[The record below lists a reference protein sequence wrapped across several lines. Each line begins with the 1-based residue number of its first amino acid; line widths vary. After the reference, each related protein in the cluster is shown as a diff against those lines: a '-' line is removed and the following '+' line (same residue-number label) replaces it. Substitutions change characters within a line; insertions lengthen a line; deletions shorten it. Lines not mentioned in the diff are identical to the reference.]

1 MTEAPENLSQA
12 DRDRVEGEAALWLVR
27 LAESP
32 DDPALQA
39 EFKAWRDA
47 APLHEE
53 IWLRTE
59 RAYGLVAEAAT
70 QPGAGLSMQA
80 NQGEAVGAAG
90 GHHGTGRGVLE
101 RPWSRIRR
109 WAGRLT
115 PTGLAGSAAVLALT
129 VAIVAVQTPT
139 MLIRMQADYMTAT
152 AETEIVE
159 LSDGSRIHLGPESA
173 IEVALT
179 DDRRRVRLLEGQ
191 AFFEVDHDP
200 AWPFD
205 VEAGD
210 TTATVLGTA
219 FDVQYEK
226 SRTRVAV
233 SSGRVR
239 VADAT
244 TPTRRDLDP
253 GDWIE
258 VAAADVAFGEAAP
271 DGVGTW
277 RHGELIAYDRP
288 ISEIVDDLRPYHD
301 GFILLRNKAFAETR
315 VSGLYDLADA
325 DKTLRDLA
333 ASHGAVVRRISPWVT
348 VITAD

>member
-1 MTEAPENLSQA
+1 MTEAPENLSQGV
-12 DRDRVEGEAALWLVR
+12 RDRAEDEAALWLVR

-32 DDPALQA
+32 DDPVLQA
-39 EFKAWRDA
+39 EFEAWRAA

-53 IWLRTE
+53 SWLRTE
-59 RAYGLVAEAAT
+59 RAYALVGEAAT
-70 QPGAGLSMQA
+70 QSSADLSTQA
-80 NQGEAVGAAG
+80 NQGATVGSAG
-90 GHHGTGRGVLE
+90 RHHGAGRGTFE
-101 RPWSRIRR
+101 QGWSRIRR

-115 PTGLAGSAAVLALT
+115 PTGLAGSAAVSALT

-139 MLIRMQADYMTAT
+139 MLIRMQADYITAR
-152 AETEIVE
+152 AETEVVE
-159 LSDGSRIHLGPESA
+159 LSDGSRIHLGSESA

-179 DDRRRVRLLEGQ
+179 DDRRRVRLLKGQ
-191 AFFEVDHDP
+191 AFFDVDHDP
-200 AWPFD
+200 DWPFD

-219 FDVQYEK
+219 FEVQYDK
-226 SRTRVAV
+226 KRTRVAV

-239 VADAT
+239 VGDAT
-244 TPTRRDLDP
+244 TPTHRDLDP

-258 VAAADVAFGEAAP
+258 IAAADVAAGEAAP
-271 DGVGTW
+271 EQVGTW
-277 RHGELIAYDRP
+277 RRGELIAYDRP
-288 ISEIVDDLRPYHD
+288 IAEIVDDLRPYHD

-333 ASHGAVVRRISPWVT
+333 ASHGAAVRRVSPWVT
-348 VITAD
+348 VITAE